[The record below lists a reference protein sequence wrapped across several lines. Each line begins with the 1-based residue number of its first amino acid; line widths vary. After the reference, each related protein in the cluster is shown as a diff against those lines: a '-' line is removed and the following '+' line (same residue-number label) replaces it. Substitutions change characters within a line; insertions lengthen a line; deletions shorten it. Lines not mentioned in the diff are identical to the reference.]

1 MAKAAQASS
10 MTRVNRDKLET
21 VHGQIAFARRTPE
34 EKAPEVV
41 VPNYGVPMGY
51 VSYDVEIRNAR
62 PIVDELSLDREGF
75 TLIQRKASW
84 ANESDPELMRDQYLE
99 DMVPFIK
106 SYFNA
111 SWVVPKRDAVI
122 VRSAGAPLPAG
133 EGHRPLVT
141 NRVAGFAHVDYS
153 PIAGP
158 MIAAREDQI
167 QGIPIRAYSRLL
179 IIQAWHALSPPPQDF
194 PLAMCDGSTVLDT
207 DLIET
212 VYEGYGIKHKTWHVN
227 YSPLHRW
234 YYFPEMTSDE
244 FILFK
249 GYDSEDNC
257 NPRGAHSAF
266 DNRRAYPNAK
276 PRKSVEGRFFVYYD

>member
-1 MAKAAQASS
+1 
-10 MTRVNRDKLET
+10 
-21 VHGQIAFARRTPE
+21 
-34 EKAPEVV
+34 
-41 VPNYGVPMGY
+41 MGY

-75 TLIQRKASW
+75 TLIQRNASW
-84 ANESDPELMRDQYLE
+84 ANEPDPELMRDKYLE

-111 SWVVPKRDAVI
+111 SWVVPKKDAVI
-122 VRSAGAPLPAG
+122 VRAAGTPLPAG
-133 EGHRPLVT
+133 EGHRPLVRNT
-141 NRVAGFAHVDYS
+141 VAGFAHVDYS

-167 QGIPIRAYSRLL
+167 QGIQIRAYSRLM

-194 PLAMCDGSTVLDT
+194 PLAMCDGSSVLDT
-207 DLIET
+207 DLFET
-212 VYEGYGIKHKTWHVN
+212 VYEGYGIKHKTWHAH
-227 YSPLHRW
+227 YSPLQRW
-234 YYFPEMTSDE
+234 YYFPEMTSNE

-249 GYDSEDNC
+249 GYDSEDSC
-257 NPRGAHSAF
+257 NPRGAHSSF
-266 DNRRAYPNAK
+266 DDRRAYPNAK

>member
-1 MAKAAQASS
+1 MANAARASS
-10 MTRVNRDKLET
+10 STRVNRDQLKT
-21 VHGQIAFARRTPE
+21 VQGAIAFARRSPE
-34 EKAPEVV
+34 DTAPEVV
-41 VPNYGVPMGY
+41 VPNYNVPLGY
-51 VSYDVEIRNAR
+51 ASYDVQIHNAR

-75 TLIQRKASW
+75 TLIQRKSPW
-84 ANESDPELMRDQYLE
+84 ATESDPELMRDKYLE

-106 SYFNA
+106 DCFNA
-111 SWVVPKRDAVI
+111 SWVVPKKDAVI
-122 VRSAGAPLPAG
+122 VRTPGAPLPAG
-133 EGHRPLVT
+133 EGHRPLVR
-141 NRVAGFAHVDYS
+141 NSAAGFAHIDYS

-179 IIQAWHALSPPPQDF
+179 IIQAWHALSPAPQDI

-207 DLIET
+207 DLVET
-212 VYEGYGIKHKTWHVN
+212 IYEGFGIKHKSWHVH

-234 YYFPEMTSDE
+234 YYFPEMTADE

-249 GYDSEDNC
+249 GYDSEDSC

-276 PRKSVEGRFFVYYD
+276 PRRSVEGRFFVYYD